1 MKAGFEPSR
10 IDASPPVGMPGF
22 EGLLPHA
29 AIATAAAVETKR
41 ELSHCPTTRLSIWRV
56 LDME

>member
-10 IDASPPVGMPGF
+10 IDASPPASVIGF

-29 AIATAAAVETKR
+29 ATATAAAVEMKR
-41 ELSHCPTTRLSIWRV
+41 ELSHRPTTRLSIEV